1 MLDRIPRRL
10 HISFTKS
17 VPSTDDSVEVTTPP
31 APDEVDFV
39 AYGADCILSGRTVLD
54 DDRLTDMLNS
64 HDEYSLS
71 DVLVERFDGGLPITI
86 PEIVVPRDELWLVH
100 ATGPRGTLER
110 RRRTAQQHVAVKMGP
125 YNVRGFYHGLPGTDP
140 ALAISR
146 RKPMVPLT
154 RARIEYTIGGQ
165 AREELVDAVIIN
177 RYQVEWIEAVEPDRL
192 AFPAGPTRPAPTP
205 PAATATEPA
214 TTVPAAT
221 AGAPAGTPVAAHR
234 T

>member
-10 HISFTKS
+10 HLSFSRS
-17 VPSTDDSVEVTTPP
+17 VPSTDDSVETPEPP
-31 APDEVDFV
+31 ASDEVDFV
-39 AYGADCILSGRTVLD
+39 AYGVDCILSGRTVLD

-64 HDEYSLS
+64 HDEYALS
-71 DVLVERFDGGLPITI
+71 DVLVERFDGGLPIAI

-100 ATGPRGTLER
+100 ATGPRGTRAR

-125 YNVRGFYHGLPGTDP
+125 YSVRGFYHGLPGTDP
-140 ALAISR
+140 AMAISR

-165 AREELVDAVIIN
+165 AREVVVDAVIIN
-177 RYQVEWIEAVEPDRL
+177 RYQVDWIEAVEPDRVE
-192 AFPAGPTRPAPTP
+192 FPAGPTRRASPA
-205 PAATATEPA
+205 PA
-214 TTVPAAT
+214 TTA
-221 AGAPAGTPVAAHR
+221 AGAPVVAHR